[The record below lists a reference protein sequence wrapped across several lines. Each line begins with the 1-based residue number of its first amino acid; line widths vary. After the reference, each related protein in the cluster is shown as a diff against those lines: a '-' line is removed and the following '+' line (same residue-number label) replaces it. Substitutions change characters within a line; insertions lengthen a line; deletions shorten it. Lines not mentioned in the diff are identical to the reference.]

1 MVTIAIAIAI
11 STSRTIWAI
20 GIWTQLLC
28 ELLLLGLHEL
38 FALVLGI
45 LECLL
50 LGLADLLD
58 LLGSHPV
65 GAVWVGSVSIAVVAT
80 GGGGGT
86 VGAVGVSVAAVV
98 GRGVRKERHSWRDRQ
113 TPH

>member
-65 GAVWVGSVSIAVVAT
+65 WAVWVGSVSIAVVAT
-80 GGGGGT
+80 DGGGGRERRTEGET
-86 VGAVGVSVAAVV
+86 FGNARQ
-98 GRGVRKERHSWRDRQ
+98 GRR
-113 TPH
+113 TPPM